1 LKQKPF
7 PWTALLDDV
16 ERGEVIPVLGTGA
29 ITVGPDNQPYYPG
42 LVQRLASEQA
52 VVLNLESGPVSLH
65 TLAHAYIET
74 YNDIAG
80 LYDPVRRALRSD
92 KSTFGRTLHQ
102 LAEIDHFRIFLTTTV
117 DHLLADAIDAAR
129 WGRAKRTVVLGH
141 HVKSDS
147 DDLPDLDKN
156 PNATCVYHLL
166 GHPSG
171 VKDFVLWED
180 DALNS
185 IVTLSDRLKNLT
197 RLSQSLS
204 RSRLL
209 LLGIDFP
216 DWLLRFFLRVIKQVP
231 LRELKATPHYFAN
244 LYPGDEGQKIV
255 IFFDTLT
262 GSLHF
267 QQTDPVQFI
276 AELSERWAKYARTDV
291 KIMTDV
297 PKLTTND
304 GLPYGHIFISYAS
317 EDRPA
322 AQRIRDLLVVNGC
335 YVWFDRDDLAFGM
348 NWHDEM
354 QTHIT
359 ERSALFLSVIS
370 SNTEAITEGYLHKER
385 RAAAERAESFGGQVT
400 YYIPFVI
407 DQTRPPFKR
416 EPKVFNRIQAGF
428 ATDGELSLEQIT
440 RLRDLQLR
448 RQAEM
453 TLRPPKE

>member
-1 LKQKPF
+1 MKEKPF

-29 ITVGPDNQPYYPG
+29 ITTGPDNRLYYPG
-42 LVQRLASEQA
+42 LIERLASEQS
-52 VVLNLESGPVSLH
+52 VVLKPEYGPVSLH
-65 TLAHAYIET
+65 ALARAYIET
-74 YNDIAG
+74 YSDIPG
-80 LYDPVRRALRSD
+80 LYDPVRRALRGD
-92 KSTFGRTLHQ
+92 KSTFGRTLQ
-102 LAEIDHFRIFLTTTV
+102 ELVEIDRFKTFLTTTG
-117 DHLLADAIDAAR
+117 DHLLVDAIDTVR
-129 WGRAKRTVVLGH
+129 WGGAKRTVVVGH
-141 HVKSDS
+141 HVNSGS
-147 DDLPDLDKN
+147 EDLPDLDNN

-166 GHPSG
+166 GRPCG
-171 VKDFVLWED
+171 LKDFVLWED

-197 RLSQSLS
+197 RLGQTLS

-231 LRELKATPHYFAN
+231 LRQLKATPHYFAN
-244 LYPGDEGQKIV
+244 LYPGDEGQRIV

-267 QQTDPVQFI
+267 QQTDPVQFV
-276 AELSERWAKYARTDV
+276 AELAERWANHPRTDPET
-291 KIMTDV
+291 MTNF
-297 PKLTTND
+297 PKLTTNE

-317 EDRPA
+317 EDRPEA
-322 AQRIRDLLVVNGC
+322 KRIRDLLVLNGC
-335 YVWFDRDDLAFGM
+335 YVWFDLDDLPFGV
-348 NWHDEM
+348 NWDDEM

-385 RAAAERAESFGGQVT
+385 RAAAERAESFGGQVF

-407 DQTRPPFKR
+407 DETRPPFKR
-416 EPKVFNRIQAGF
+416 DPKVFNTTQAGF
-428 ATDGELSLEQIT
+428 ATGGELSLEQIT

-453 TLRPPKE
+453 RLRPPKQ